1 MCNLSLIQQK
11 KPASSFYF
19 LTLTLVL
26 VKKLLSTDF

>member
-26 VKKLLSTDF
+26 IQNC